1 MNCKCFYTLLYW
13 KLFKNGFIIFIISFF
28 VKLDFEW
35 SKETKY
41 MIKYTLIINVHI
53 LPKAQTFLFIL
64 VDVQY
69 VFPLL
74 YGKHYLQ
81 KVTRDC

>member
-1 MNCKCFYTLLYW
+1 
-13 KLFKNGFIIFIISFF
+13 
-28 VKLDFEW
+28 
-35 SKETKY
+35 

-81 KVTRDC
+81 KVTRNC